1 MSMNATLADERT
13 EIREHKVVSR
23 EEWVNAR
30 KKLLRKEKQETALRD
45 ELSAERRRLPWVK
58 IEKDY
63 VFSGANSEVSL
74 SELFKGRNQL
84 LIYHFMFGPDWN
96 EGCPSCSFLSDHID
110 AALPHL
116 AARDV
121 QVVMVSRAPIAKIQ
135 AFKRRMGWHFDW
147 VSSNA
152 NDFNHD
158 FNVYFTDA
166 EMAKGEVYYNYTM
179 QPFPSQEAPG
189 VSIFYKNADGD
200 IFHTYSTFGRGLDA
214 VVGAY
219 VLLDMVP
226 KGRDEDHLGFSMEWV
241 RHHDR
246 YGTDE
251 FADPNKPYWP
261 EIAKT
266 ASPSCGCGAGEK
278 KS

>member
-1 MSMNATLADERT
+1 
-13 EIREHKVVSR
+13 
-23 EEWVNAR
+23 
-30 KKLLRKEKQETALRD
+30 LLKKEKEETQLRD
-45 ELSAERRRLPWVK
+45 ALSAERRKLPWVK

-63 VFSGANSEVSL
+63 VFKGPHGDVAL
-74 SELFKGRNQL
+74 GGLFKGRNQL

-121 QVVMVSRAPIAKIQ
+121 QVVMVSRAPLAKIA
-135 AFKRRMGWHFDW
+135 AFKKRMGWHFDW
-147 VSSNA
+147 LSSNA

-158 FNVYFTDA
+158 FNVYFTDN
-166 EMAKGEVYYNYTM
+166 EFAKGEVYYNYKK

-189 VSIFYKNADGD
+189 ISVFYKNADGE
-200 IFHTYSTFGRGLDA
+200 IFHTYSTFGRGLDS

-226 KGRDEDHLGFSMEWV
+226 KGRDEDQLGFSMEWV
-241 RHHDR
+241 RHHDK
-246 YGTDE
+246 Y
-251 FADPNKPYWP
+251 A
-261 EIAKT
+261 
-266 ASPSCGCGAGEK
+266 
-278 KS
+278 